1 MDSNRHHTSVLI
13 AGGGPAGLVLALE
26 LARRH
31 VDFRIIDAG
40 TGPFPGSRGKGL
52 QPRTLEIF
60 DDLGIID
67 SVQAEGAPLPP
78 MVAWEEGRIIKEW
91 DVIARGEPTGST
103 PYAEPLMLPQSRTQ
117 ELLRERL
124 LRLGHGVAF
133 GARLVGFSQDEAGVL
148 AQVVR
153 ADGGTRE
160 ITADY
165 LVGADGGGST
175 VRRILGVRFD
185 REEVDTRP
193 LLVADAD
200 IPGLDRE
207 HWHTWGS
214 AAGIMTA
221 ICPVARTDYFQVIAR
236 FAAGTPDPAPER
248 VRELVAARTGLQVRK
263 VLWSS
268 VFRAR
273 AALAEHFRVGRVFL
287 AGDSAHVHSPAGGQ
301 GINASIQD
309 AYNLGWKLALAATGQ
324 AAPSLLD
331 SYEAERRPAAAEVLG
346 VSTRIHQGAGRV
358 RELAAHRDRTTH
370 HLALGYRGIPPNTEM
385 RPALAEEALHAGD
398 RAPDAPCTDLGG
410 APVRLFDL
418 FRGPH
423 FTLLVFGS
431 PPIQPVSA
439 RGPAVIRVVRVGHDV
454 SDPAGFASRAYAP
467 HGLFLVRPDGYIS
480 LATETPSEVTSHLRS
495 LGIHVG

>member
-1 MDSNRHHTSVLI
+1 MDSTRHHTSVLI
-13 AGGGPAGLVLALE
+13 AGGGPAGLVLAVE
-26 LARRH
+26 LARRR

-52 QPRTLEIF
+52 QPRTLEVF

-78 MVAWEEGRIIKEW
+78 MVAWEEGRIVKEW
-91 DVIARGEPTGST
+91 DVISRGDPTGST

-124 LRLGHGVAF
+124 LQLGHRVEF
-133 GARLVGFSQDEAGVL
+133 GSRLDGFSQDEAGVR

-153 ADGGTRE
+153 ADGQTRE

-175 VRRILGVRFD
+175 VRKILGVRFD

-200 IPGLDRE
+200 IPALDRE
-207 HWHTWGS
+207 HWHTWGN

-236 FAAGTPDPAPER
+236 FAEGTPDPAPER
-248 VRELVAARTGLQVRK
+248 VRELVAARTGLRVRK
-263 VLWSS
+263 VRWSS

-346 VSTRIHQGAGRV
+346 VSTRIHQGSDRV
-358 RELAAHRDRTTH
+358 RELAAHRDRSTH

-398 RAPDAPCTDLGG
+398 RAPDAPCTGRDG

-423 FTLLVFGS
+423 FTLLSFGS
-431 PPIQPVSA
+431 PPIRPAGA
-439 RGPAVIRVVRVGHDV
+439 RDPAVVRVVRVGHDV
-454 SDPAGFASRAYAP
+454 SDAAGFAAVAYAP

-480 LATETPSEVTSHLRS
+480 LATETSGDVTGHLRS
-495 LGIHVG
+495 LGLQAG